1 MIKRFYIVFMLI
13 GTSVFASFQQAN
25 NGFVDIDK
33 TDAIKLVQQVNNWF
47 HTTPSYSFTVTHATF
62 AGHQATVP
70 YEQKT
75 GYFKKFTN
83 GFHSDVMGL
92 HSIQNANFLI
102 SIDSAKKIIA
112 VNNSTRIFAG
122 KMNSMDDYIKAFDKC
137 KTIKMAQ
144 TAKSKILR
152 MEFEKKSAIAAYEF
166 TIGKDG
172 LLSAITIFY
181 SREVKSKTGQMV
193 KPKLSI
199 VFEKYHTGVSPAP
212 RESNESMYFALNNN
226 RIELNESYKGFK
238 LLDQRIKN
246 EKQ

>member
-1 MIKRFYIVFMLI
+1 MLTC
-13 GTSVFASFQQAN
+13 TSAFASFQQAN

-33 TDAIKLVQQVNNWF
+33 ADAIKLVQQVNNWF
-47 HTTPSYSFTVTHATF
+47 HTTSSYSFTVTHATY

-75 GYFKKFTN
+75 GYFKKFTT
-83 GFHSDVMGL
+83 GFHSYMMDL
-92 HSIQNANFLI
+92 HSIQNAKFLI
-102 SIDSAKKIIA
+102 SIDSTKKIIT
-112 VNNSTRIFAG
+112 VNNPTRTFAEN
-122 KMNSMDDYIKAFDKC
+122 MNSMDDYLKAFDKC
-137 KTIKMAQ
+137 KFIKIAQ
-144 TAKSKILR
+144 TAKNKILR

-172 LLSAITIFY
+172 LLSGITVFY
-181 SREVKSKTGQMV
+181 SGEVKSKTGQMV

-199 VFEKYHTGVSPAP
+199 VFEKYHTGVLPSPK
-212 RESNESMYFALNNN
+212 ESNESMYFVMSNN

-238 LLDQRIKN
+238 LMDQRIKN